1 MKILLYNTSSA
12 NNVINKILTN
22 EKEYDIK
29 LKSNT
34 NINNPIILLNSP
46 DYIQSNYA
54 YIEKFN
60 KYYFIDHIEVYP
72 NRIYEITLHC
82 DVLET
87 FKNEL
92 LQCEGFVSQQTNI
105 NSYYDSGY
113 KSETR
118 KEIDIYKSNISL
130 TGNTSI
136 ILVTIGG

>member
-29 LKSNT
+29 LKYNT
-34 NINNPIILLNSP
+34 NINTPIIRLNSS

-60 KYYFIDHIEVYP
+60 KYYFIEHIDVYP
-72 NRIYEITLHC
+72 NRIYEIALRC

-92 LQCEGFVSQQTNI
+92 LQCEGFISQQKNI

-118 KEIDIYKSNISL
+118 KEIDIYKSNVSL
-130 TGNTSI
+130 TDNISMI
-136 ILVTIGG
+136 MVTIGG